1 MLHHIVM
8 WKLKEQAEGQDKR
21 ENLVQMRRLLE
32 GCSAVVPGIGRF
44 EVGQAAP
51 GLGSTFDLVLYSEF
65 ENAAALAAYQHHP
78 QHAAVSPFVRAVTEM
93 RQCVDYVL

>member
-8 WKLKEQAEGQDKR
+8 WKLKERAEGQDR
-21 ENLVQMRRLLE
+21 MANVAQMRRLLE

-65 ENAAALAAYQHHP
+65 EDAAALAAYQHHP
-78 QHAAVSPFVRAVTEM
+78 QHEAVVPFIRAVTET

>member
-8 WKLKEQAEGQDKR
+8 WKLKDQAEGQEKR
-21 ENLVQMRRLLE
+21 ANLAQMCRLLE

-51 GLGSTFDLVLYSEF
+51 GQGSTFDLVLYSAF
-65 ENAAALAAYQHHP
+65 EDAAALAAYQQHP
-78 QHAAVSPFVRAVTEM
+78 QHVAVIPFIRAVTEA